1 MAECMAAMRAVRPG
15 NAVSVWQHPTANVAD
30 VRSLSKHWVCFF
42 PQHGA
47 GAKNS
52 RIIALEPWQDSI
64 LYSETRLFLRGLIH
78 SDGCR
83 AMNIVN
89 GTAYPRY
96 FFSNT
101 SLDILDLCGQALDR
115 LGIDWRYNRPN
126 SISIARRDSVA
137 RLDEFIGPKH

>member
-1 MAECMAAMRAVRPG
+1 MLSSCPRGVYRLRLACATAWPGVMAECMAAMRAVRPG
-15 NAVSVWQHPTANVAD
+15 NAVSVWQHPTANDAD

-89 GTAYPRY
+89 
-96 FFSNT
+96 
-101 SLDILDLCGQALDR
+101 
-115 LGIDWRYNRPN
+115 
-126 SISIARRDSVA
+126 
-137 RLDEFIGPKH
+137 